1 MSPRLGMTIGLSLL
15 VGTGLMACSDSSSL
29 SPTAPSSLP
38 STKVQLLTI
47 TCTAN
52 VTRQSL
58 DGLPVVV
65 TFDAP
70 VASGGLAPITT
81 GCSPGSD
88 SALPV
93 GTTAVSCTATDSLQQ
108 AAACTFLIAVAA
120 PPNWFLAFGDSLT
133 AGVVSSPV
141 GVLRL
146 TTSQSYPFKLQS
158 KLAQHFA
165 MQSVD
170 VVNVGVAGERA
181 EDATGRFRNELA
193 RVQPEV
199 VLLMEGTNDL
209 IHSQASGPS
218 LAIAGLDA
226 MIREAKSQGVE
237 VLLATIPPQRPVP
250 SRAAV
255 AAIIPAFNAEIGVL
269 AQRHNVTLV
278 DVFTALNEG
287 VCPPAGLRLIQD
299 SLACIGDDHLH
310 PTEAGYDLVAEAFFD
325 AIVAAFDVSLPPFT
339 SRRSDLPPYR

>member
-15 VGTGLMACSDSSSL
+15 VGAGLMACSDSSSL
-29 SPTAPSSLP
+29 SQTAPSSLP
-38 STKVQLLTI
+38 LTKVQLLTI
-47 TCTAN
+47 TYTAN
-52 VTRQSL
+52 VTGQSL
-58 DGLPVVV
+58 DGLPMVV

-70 VASGGLAPITT
+70 VASGGLRPITT
-81 GCSPGSD
+81 GCSPGFD

-93 GTTAVSCTATDSLQQ
+93 GITTVSCTATDSLQQ
-108 AAACTFLIAVAA
+108 AAACTFLIVVAA

-146 TTSQSYPFKLQS
+146 TPSQSYPFKLQS

-165 MQSVD
+165 LQSVD
-170 VVNVGVAGERA
+170 VVNAGVPGERA
-181 EDATGRFRNELA
+181 ENATGRFRNELA

-209 IHSQASGPS
+209 IHSRVSGPS

-250 SRAAV
+250 LRAAV

-269 AQRHNVTLV
+269 AQRHNVALV

-299 SLACIGDDHLH
+299 SFSCIGDDDLH
-310 PTEAGYDLVAEAFFD
+310 PTEVGYDLVAEAFFD
-325 AIVAAFDVSLPPFT
+325 AIVAAFDVSLPSFT
-339 SRRSDLPPYR
+339 SRRSGLAPYR

>member
-1 MSPRLGMTIGLSLL
+1 MFLVASAGLLG
-15 VGTGLMACSDSSSL
+15 CSDSSSL

-38 STKVQLLTI
+38 STKGQFLTL

-65 TFDAP
+65 MFDAP
-70 VASGGLAPITT
+70 ITSGGLPPITT
-81 GCSPGSD
+81 SCSPGSD
-88 SALPV
+88 SALSV

-108 AAACTFLIAVAA
+108 AAACTFLIVVAA

-146 TTSQSYPFKLQS
+146 TPSQSYPFKLQS
-158 KLAQHFA
+158 KLAQYFA

-170 VVNVGVAGERA
+170 VVNAGVPGEQA
-181 EDATGRFRNELA
+181 ENATGRFRKELA

-209 IHSQASGPS
+209 IHDQVAGPS

-226 MIREAKSQGVE
+226 MIREAKSRGVE

-255 AAIIPAFNAEIGVL
+255 AAIIPAFNAEIGAL
-269 AQRHNVTLV
+269 AQRHNVALV

-299 SLACIGDDHLH
+299 SLSCIGDDYLH

-339 SRRSDLPPYR
+339 SRHSHLVLYR